1 MVIWDVLAWWIWVK
15 WLKYLATKKNCK
27 KVKMK
32 IEKRCENLFG
42 YREMLRKLKENDKIG
57 IYIKIN
63 K

>member
-1 MVIWDVLAWWIWVK
+1 
-15 WLKYLATKKNCK
+15 
-27 KVKMK
+27 MK